1 MRVGLL
7 TEGGYPYASGEARV
21 WCDRLVR
28 GLAHHEFDVYALSR
42 SRRQE
47 AAGLLEMPPQVLSMR
62 TAPLW
67 GAGDPGRRTPLRQA
81 RRARRRF
88 AGHF

>member
-7 TEGGYPYASGEARV
+7 TEGGYPYATGEARV

-28 GLAHHEFDVYALSR
+28 GLDQHDFEVYALSR
-42 SRRQE
+42 DARQE
-47 AAGLLEMPPQVLSMR
+47 AAGRAELPAQVRRVR

-67 GAGDPGRRTPLRQA
+67 GEPTGRRRSY
-81 RRARRRF
+81 
-88 AGHF
+88 

>member
-7 TEGGYPYASGEARV
+7 TEGGYPYATGDARV

-28 GLAHHEFDVYALSR
+28 GLAQHEFEVYALSR
-42 SRRQE
+42 GPGQE
-47 AAGLLEMPPQVLSMR
+47 GAGRVELPRHVGRVR

-67 GAGDPGRRTPLRQA
+67 G
-81 RRARRRF
+81 
-88 AGHF
+88 

>member
-7 TEGGYPYASGEARV
+7 TEGGYPYATGDARV

-28 GLAHHEFDVYALSR
+28 GLAQHEFEVYALGR
-42 SRRQE
+42 DPGQE
-47 AAGLLEMPPQVLSMR
+47 AGGWGDLPRNVGWVR

-67 GAGDPGRRTPLRQA
+67 GEPVRRPGGRGGRR
-81 RRARRRF
+81 
-88 AGHF
+88 